1 MQLVCWLQ
9 CRRVPKRLRG
19 KLSRQLP
26 DMRGLS
32 YWPIPHWL
40 HRNHNRELFR
50 VCYMPHWPIPKRLRR
65 IVSGLVRGM
74 LIGDL
79 QDIVRV

>member
-9 CRRVPKRLRG
+9 RRRVPKRLRW
-19 KLSRQLP
+19 KLSRKLP

-32 YWPIPHWL
+32 CWPIPHWL

-65 IVSGLVRGM
+65 IVSGHVRGV

-79 QDIVRV
+79 QSLVRV

>member
-9 CRRVPKRLRG
+9 FRGGEERVRG
-19 KLSRQLP
+19 KLSRKLP
-26 DMRGLS
+26 DMRGMS

-65 IVSGLVRGM
+65 IVSGLVRGV
-74 LIGDL
+74 LFWDL
-79 QDIVRV
+79 QDVARV

>member
-9 CRRVPKRLRG
+9 CRRVPKRVRR
-19 KLSRQLP
+19 KLSRKLP
-26 DMRGLS
+26 DMRGMS
-32 YWPIPHWL
+32 CWPIPHWL

-65 IVSGLVRGM
+65 IVSGHVRGV

-79 QDIVRV
+79 QSLVRV

>member
-9 CRRVPKRLRG
+9 RRRVPKRVRG
-19 KLSRQLP
+19 
-26 DMRGLS
+26 
-32 YWPIPHWL
+32 
-40 HRNHNRELFR
+40 
-50 VCYMPHWPIPKRLRR
+50 
-65 IVSGLVRGM
+65 IVGGLVCGV

>member
-9 CRRVPKRLRG
+9 CRTVPKRLRG
-19 KLSRQLP
+19 KLSRKLP
-26 DMRGLS
+26 DMRGMS

>member
-9 CRRVPKRLRG
+9 
-19 KLSRQLP
+19 
-26 DMRGLS
+26 
-32 YWPIPHWL
+32 
-40 HRNHNRELFR
+40 FR
-50 VCYMPHWPIPKRLRR
+50 TVPKRLRR
-65 IVSGLVRGM
+65 IVGGLVRGV

>member
-9 CRRVPKRLRG
+9 CRRVPKRLRR
-19 KLSRQLP
+19 KLSRKLP

-32 YWPIPHWL
+32 CWPIPHWL

-50 VCYMPHWPIPKRLRR
+50 VCYMPHRPIPKRLWGDVSRL
-65 IVSGLVRGM
+65 VSGL

-79 QDIVRV
+79 QDVVRV

>member
-19 KLSRQLP
+19 KLSRKLP
-26 DMRGLS
+26 DMRGMS
-32 YWPIPHWL
+32 CWPIPHWL
-40 HRNHNRELFR
+40 HRNHNRELFCM
-50 VCYMPHWPIPKRLRR
+50 CYMPHRPIPKRLWGDVSRL
-65 IVSGLVRGM
+65 VSGV

-79 QDIVRV
+79 QDVVRV

>member
-26 DMRGLS
+26 DVRGMS

-40 HRNHNRELFR
+40 HRNHNRELSR
-50 VCYMPHWPIPKRLRR
+50 VCYMPHRRIPKRLRGN
-65 IVSGLVRGM
+65 VSGLVCGV
-74 LIGDL
+74 LIRDL

>member
-1 MQLVCWLQ
+1 MW
-9 CRRVPKRLRG
+9 G
-19 KLSRQLP
+19 KLSRKLP

-50 VCYMPHWPIPKRLRR
+50 VCYMPHRPIPKRLWGDGSRL
-65 IVSGLVRGM
+65 VSGV

-79 QDIVRV
+79 QDVIRV